1 MYGSSY
7 MNHTV
12 KDAFLVIWGD
22 QVTYFIEVGL
32 EHRTEIY
39 RNMGGGERSF
49 ILGEILLSQGKEL

>member
-1 MYGSSY
+1 ML
-7 MNHTV
+7 
-12 KDAFLVIWGD
+12 FLVIWGD